1 MAQYNHD
8 TIKVCIPVSTNLPI
22 EMSPASPTIHKTPTK
37 HEISYNARTQI
48 QSQIDILK
56 EEIEKRNNY
65 CTEFKDDIK
74 KKLEHKSIRERD
86 ENKILYEKIVLL
98 EKENNSL

>member
-37 HEISYNARTQI
+37 HIISDNDLTHI
-48 QSQIDILK
+48 QRQIDILK
-56 EEIEKRNNY
+56 EEIEKANIY
-65 CTEFKDDIK
+65 
-74 KKLEHKSIRERD
+74 
-86 ENKILYEKIVLL
+86 
-98 EKENNSL
+98 

>member
-1 MAQYNHD
+1 MYSSIDEHTYRNAA
-8 TIKVCIPVSTNLPI
+8 LF
-22 EMSPASPTIHKTPTK
+22 PTIHKTPTE

-56 EEIEKRNNY
+56 GVIEKTNNC
-65 CTEFKDDIK
+65 CTEFRDDIK

-86 ENKILYEKIVLL
+86 ENEIL
-98 EKENNSL
+98 